1 MKQLLFSA
9 TIYTIINEDLVYIYE
24 PVPIYTLRELQDFIV
39 NTYPG
44 EKTYLKK
51 ASDSKESLIKSTSNV
66 MKFIHLVEI

>member
-9 TIYTIINEDLVYIYE
+9 TIYNVINEDLVYIYE

-39 NTYPG
+39 NTFPG
-44 EKTYLKK
+44 EKTYLTKE
-51 ASDSKESLIKSTSNV
+51 SDSKESLIKSTTNL